1 MNAYSPSTDE
11 QLLDFFKA
19 MADAT
24 RLKIIGL
31 LAQKA
36 FSVEEL
42 AALLD
47 LRASTVSHHLQMLNG
62 VGLVEARTQS
72 YYNVYQLRPD
82 VLESMAQHLLS
93 QDALPAMAADIDL
106 DAYDRKVLH
115 GFVLP
120 DGCLK
125 IIQAQRKK

>member
-47 LRASTVSHHLQMLNG
+47 LRASTVSHHLQMLGSVG
-62 VGLVEARTQS
+62 VVEARTQS
-72 YYNVYQLRPD
+72 YYNVYQLCPS
-82 VLESMAQHLLS
+82 VLKNMAHHLLS
-93 QDALPAMAADIDL
+93 QDALPAMAGDVDL
-106 DAYDRKVLH
+106 DGYDRKVLH
-115 GFVLP
+115 GFSLP
-120 DGCLK
+120 DGRLK
-125 IIQAQRKK
+125 VS